1 MSLSS
6 TTGGRSRTLI
16 LTAMIFAVAMTF
28 IDQTIVSIAAP
39 TIQHNLG
46 LSSSGMQWAI
56 NAYLLTLA
64 ALFAFGG
71 RLADIAGH
79 RRMVV
84 LGVII
89 FAGASALCGATPRGG
104 AAEAWLVAFRAL
116 QGAGGAIMFPAAIAI
131 VVVTFD
137 LRSRGR
143 ALALFFGIAGA
154 LTAIGPIA
162 GGYLIEWTWR
172 AIFWINIPVAL
183 IALALIAIS
192 RPPNECRPAPM
203 DYRGLALIVGG
214 VGLSVFGFQQSAL
227 WGWGNPAIEVS
238 IAVGVLLLI
247 VFFAVERRT
256 GSPLINVRIFAN
268 QAFLVE
274 NIILGVAMMAFI
286 PVFFFASIYGQI
298 ALAEKAT
305 TSSLLILYFFLGFV
319 VCAQIGGR
327 MLDRAGAKR
336 PVVLGCV
343 LAAAG
348 FGLWAGKATDLHAG
362 AQVWYIVLAGA
373 GMGLML
379 GQANTDAINRASRY
393 SYGEAT
399 GITQTVRNY
408 GASLGFAILGT
419 ILITR
424 FRSAITSS
432 LTARGV
438 PGPAASAQAA
448 KIAQL
453 QGGNG
458 NVAAIPQ
465 FIRAAFA
472 GATHDVLYTMA
483 GIMAVAA
490 LVALLGLRRGVQQD
504 TAAAGSGISEQEP
517 IQAGS
522 ELPHRRGHGMP
533 TVTVQA
539 PVTLEETATALQD
552 RLGSGYE
559 VTTHGSG
566 ANEALKVKQ
575 SAASTATVHLNRD
588 GNTTT
593 FRVHGGGLIISRVV
607 NELGIAKKVAA
618 TLAES
623 FGKGS

>member
-1 MSLSS
+1 MSSS
-6 TTGGRSRTLI
+6 TGGGQSRSLI

-39 TIQHNLG
+39 TIQHDLG

-64 ALFAFGG
+64 AFFAFGG
-71 RLADIAGH
+71 RLADTQGH
-79 RRMVV
+79 RKMVV

-89 FAGASALCGATPRGG
+89 FAGASALCGATPRGS

-116 QGAGGAIMFPAAIAI
+116 QGLGGAIMFPAAIAI

-143 ALALFFGIAGA
+143 ALALFFGIAGG

-192 RPPNECRPAPM
+192 RPPNEARPAPT

-227 WGWGNPAIEVS
+227 WGWGNPAIEAS
-238 IAVGVLLLI
+238 IVAGVVLL
-247 VFFAVERRT
+247 V
-256 GSPLINVRIFAN
+256 
-268 QAFLVE
+268 
-274 NIILGVAMMAFI
+274 
-286 PVFFFASIYGQI
+286 VFFFAAIYGQI

-305 TSSLLILYFFLGFV
+305 TSSLLILYFFIGFV

-327 MLDRAGAKR
+327 MLDRIGAKR
-336 PVVLGCV
+336 PVVLGCA
-343 LAAAG
+343 LAAVG
-348 FGLWAGKATDLHAG
+348 FGLWAGKVTDLHAG
-362 AQVWYIVLAGA
+362 AQIIYIVIAGA

-419 ILITR
+419 ILITE
-424 FRSAITSS
+424 FRSRITSS
-432 LTARGV
+432 LTAQGL
-438 PGPAASAQAA
+438 PGPAASAEAA
-448 KIAQL
+448 KVAQL
-453 QGGNG
+453 QGGSG
-458 NVAAIPQ
+458 NIASIPQ
-465 FIRAAFA
+465 FIRADFA
-472 GATHDVLYTMA
+472 AATREVLYGMCV
-483 GIMAVAA
+483 IMAVAGF
-490 LVALLGLRRGVQQD
+490 VALRGLKRGVQED
-504 TAAAGSGISEQEP
+504 AEGAGQF
-517 IQAGS
+517 AG
-522 ELPHRRGHGMP
+522 EGPEADLYP
-533 TVTVQA
+533 A
-539 PVTLEETATALQD
+539 P
-552 RLGSGYE
+552 S
-559 VTTHGSG
+559 
-566 ANEALKVKQ
+566 
-575 SAASTATVHLNRD
+575 
-588 GNTTT
+588 
-593 FRVHGGGLIISRVV
+593 
-607 NELGIAKKVAA
+607 
-618 TLAES
+618 
-623 FGKGS
+623 

>member
-1 MSLSS
+1 MSSS
-6 TTGGRSRTLI
+6 TGGRSRSLI

-39 TIQHNLG
+39 TIQRDLG
-46 LSSSGMQWAI
+46 LSSSGIQWAI

-89 FAGASALCGATPRGG
+89 FAGASALCGATPRGS
-104 AAEAWLVAFRAL
+104 AAEAWLVAFRAV

-137 LRSRGR
+137 LRARGR

-162 GGYLIEWTWR
+162 GGYLIQWTWR
-172 AIFWINIPVAL
+172 AIFWINIPVAV
-183 IALALIAIS
+183 IALVLIAIS
-192 RPPNECRPAPM
+192 KPPNEARPAPM
-203 DYRGLALIVGG
+203 DYRGLALIVPG

-227 WGWGNPAIEVS
+227 WGWGNPVIWLS
-238 IAVGVLLLI
+238 IAVGVILLV
-247 VFFAVERRT
+247 VFFRVELRT
-256 GSPLINVRIFAN
+256 ESPLINVRIFKN
-268 QAFLVE
+268 RTFLVE
-274 NIILGVAMMAFI
+274 NVVLGIAMMAFI
-286 PVFFFASIYGQI
+286 PVFFFAAIYGQI

-327 MLDRAGAKR
+327 LLDRIGAKR
-336 PVVLGCV
+336 PVVLGCA
-343 LAAAG
+343 LAAVG
-348 FGLWAGKATDLHAG
+348 FGLWAGKATDLHVG
-362 AQVWYIVLAGA
+362 AQVIYIVMAGA

-419 ILITR
+419 LLITR
-424 FRSAITSS
+424 FRSGITAS
-432 LTARGV
+432 LTGKGL
-438 PGPAASAQAA
+438 PGPAASAEAG

-458 NVAAIPQ
+458 NVASIPQ
-465 FIRAAFA
+465 FIRADFA
-472 GATHDVLYTMA
+472 GAIRDVLFGMCV
-483 GIMAVAA
+483 IMAVAG
-490 LVALLGLRRGVQQD
+490 LVALRGLKPGVQQETD
-504 TAAAGSGISEQEP
+504 EAAAP
-517 IQAGS
+517 AGAG
-522 ELPHRRGHGMP
+522 LPREGP
-533 TVTVQA
+533 DA
-539 PVTLEETATALQD
+539 DL
-552 RLGSGYE
+552 
-559 VTTHGSG
+559 
-566 ANEALKVKQ
+566 
-575 SAASTATVHLNRD
+575 
-588 GNTTT
+588 
-593 FRVHGGGLIISRVV
+593 SR
-607 NELGIAKKVAA
+607 
-618 TLAES
+618 S
-623 FGKGS
+623 RSW

>member
-1 MSLSS
+1 MSS
-6 TTGGRSRTLI
+6 TARAGGRSKGLI

-28 IDQTIVSIAAP
+28 IDQTIVSIAAR
-39 TIQHNLG
+39 TIQLDLG

-89 FAGASALCGATPRGG
+89 FAGASALCGATPAGG
-104 AAEAWLVAFRAL
+104 AAEAWLVTFRAV

-143 ALALFFGIAGA
+143 ALALFFGIAGG
-154 LTAIGPIA
+154 LTAIGPIV
-162 GGYLIEWTWR
+162 GGFLIEWTWR

-183 IALALIAIS
+183 IALTLIAIS
-192 RPPNECRPAPM
+192 KPANEARPAPM
-203 DYRGLALIVGG
+203 DYRGLALIVAG

-227 WGWGNPAIEVS
+227 WGWGNPVIWVS
-238 IAVGVLLLI
+238 IAAGVLLLI

-256 GSPLINVRIFAN
+256 ESPLINVRIFAN

-274 NIILGVAMMAFI
+274 NIILFIAQLAFV
-286 PVFFFASIYGQI
+286 PVFFFAALYGQI
-298 ALAEKAT
+298 ALDEKAT
-305 TSSLLILYFFLGFV
+305 KSSLLILYFFLGFV

-327 MLDRAGAKR
+327 MLDRIGAKR

-343 LAAAG
+343 LAAVG
-348 FGLWAGKATDLHAG
+348 FGLWASKATDLHVG
-362 AQVWYIVLAGA
+362 AQVIYIVMAGA

-419 ILITR
+419 VLIIR

-432 LTARGV
+432 LTAQGL
-438 PGPAASAQAA
+438 PQGAASAEAA

-453 QGGNG
+453 RSSNG
-458 NVAAIPQ
+458 KITAIPA
-465 FIRAAFA
+465 FIRADFA
-472 GATHDVLYTMA
+472 AATRDVLFGMCV
-483 GIMAVAA
+483 IMAVAA
-490 LVALLGLRRGVQQD
+490 LVALRGLRRGVQED
-504 TAAAGSGISEQEP
+504 TTPTAEEFSSQ
-517 IQAGS
+517 
-522 ELPHRRGHGMP
+522 LPGEGP
-533 TVTVQA
+533 
-539 PVTLEETATALQD
+539 
-552 RLGSGYE
+552 
-559 VTTHGSG
+559 G
-566 ANEALKVKQ
+566 ADLD
-575 SAASTATVHLNRD
+575 SAWR
-588 GNTTT
+588 
-593 FRVHGGGLIISRVV
+593 
-607 NELGIAKKVAA
+607 
-618 TLAES
+618 
-623 FGKGS
+623 